1 MTFWHLI
8 VWQVNRYGY
17 HPPNLFQPLFCVRDH
32 CGTKLI
38 KGYAEPSMIR
48 LLHVDQGKLSKCG
61 HNNMLETVIFNF
73 LDPLYFGHLF
83 FFNISIV
90 KYAFQ
95 ICEILRPF

>member
-8 VWQVNRYGY
+8 VWQVNRYSY

-61 HNNMLETVIFNF
+61 HNNMLETVISWTHCI
-73 LDPLYFGHLF
+73 LDIGLVSIFQLLKGHYLPK
-83 FFNISIV
+83 S
-90 KYAFQ
+90 
-95 ICEILRPF
+95 